1 MSTTSTVS
9 LHNKICSRKLINEFW
24 HSRNFRKSERKWPCQ
39 CTNGIIEKENI
50 EKSAIIQS
58 ALYIMRDLKHLT
70 KKKSLF
76 SMLSLYMLIYI
87 IHRLAS
93 TASIHRVQKP
103 PPRRSRQPNIRTL
116 RKHVQHLCSIEKVM
130 TANNFRRSRKHRS
143 DKHYFCGFNRY
154 KAISRAMKKY
164 KGSVTKLEL
173 PLCILLL
180 HK

>member
-9 LHNKICSRKLINEFW
+9 LHNKKCSRKLINEFW

-70 KKKSLF
+70 KRNRFLACCPYTCSFTLFTDLHPQHLFTEYKSHHHEGLDNQ
-76 SMLSLYMLIYI
+76 
-87 IHRLAS
+87 
-93 TASIHRVQKP
+93 TV
-103 PPRRSRQPNIRTL
+103 RTL